1 MPQYLMV
8 IYSAPGRGPTDAPP
22 PEVHAAWEAYT
33 QRLKDAGLY
42 LGGNAL
48 QGTDTATTLREQ
60 GGEVQVTDGPFAET
74 KEVLAGYYLVES
86 PDLDTVLE
94 HGKDIPNLQ
103 YGGSLEVRPVMEL
116 DY

>member
-1 MPQYLMV
+1 
-8 IYSAPGRGPTDAPP
+8 
-22 PEVHAAWEAYT
+22 
-33 QRLKDAGLY
+33 LKDAGLY